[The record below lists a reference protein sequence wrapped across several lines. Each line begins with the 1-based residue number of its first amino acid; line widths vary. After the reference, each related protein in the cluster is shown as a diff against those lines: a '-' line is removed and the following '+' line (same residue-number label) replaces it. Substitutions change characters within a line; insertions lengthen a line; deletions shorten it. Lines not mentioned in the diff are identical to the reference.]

1 MNEFKLNGSMTVAA
15 IKDLFKTL
23 TGGTLRVKDGSKKA
37 DESATI
43 ASISEGKNTNG
54 VMQLNAEMT
63 VGDFK
68 SKMFS
73 DFGLK
78 VDVGTPDDWVAVP
91 DGITLGQL
99 RSLPK
104 NAVKAQLEAMVGAKA
119 DNGLKETVP
128 DDDYP
133 TYEECC
139 AKYGPS
145 PKANLVKYSDD
156 GKVLEEI
163 GSGFEGPLIIPEGVE
178 TLHGGYGCW
187 SKKIIAVCYSCKIT
201 AIVMPDS
208 VKKWDKILR
217 FSGINSLEFVRFSH
231 RLAEIPEQGFYCT
244 PVTELRFPEG
254 LKVIGR
260 SNFQNHCGKTCKR
273 VTFPSSLEYIL
284 SDTFYG
290 NDLEEIVIPANVKAI
305 FPGAFER
312 CKKMKKITFMSDETV
327 VLPGAFR
334 HCDHIDS
341 DAICKAHQLGD
352 RILGADEVRYDGD
365 TLTYI
370 PPYYCGKLVVKDGTQ
385 KIASDI
391 DLRQFDG
398 ITELYLPDSLEYN
411 GKYPQNITVLHAS
424 DKTTELNLWGTHKL
438 RSFNWPK
445 NLTKIGEGSFCFLYG
460 ITSIK
465 IPEGV
470 ELIEHGCFS
479 HTQINHLELPVGLKE
494 ISWEAFMDNK
504 SLEEVTIP
512 ASVEV
517 IGKSAFSG
525 CTSLK
530 KITIE
535 GNPTIKFGA
544 FSKCPGY
551 KKK

>member
-43 ASISEGKNTNG
+43 ASISKVDNNANE

-178 TLHGGYGCW
+178 TLRAETRWWYN
-187 SKKIIAVCYSCKIT
+187 KIT
-201 AIVMPDS
+201 AVVMPDS
-208 VKKWDKILR
+208 VKKWEKSFTL
-217 FSGINSLEFVRFSH
+217 SYMGSLKFVRFSH
-231 RLAEIPEQGFYCT
+231 RLAEIPEEVFYHASI
-244 PVTELRFPEG
+244 PEWQFPEG

-260 SNFQNHCGKTCKR
+260 DNFCKFGGETCKH
-273 VTFPSSLEYIL
+273 VTFPSTLEYIL
-284 SDTFYG
+284 NNTFFG

-305 FPGAFER
+305 FPNAFRYNRKLKEV
-312 CKKMKKITFMSDETV
+312 KFMSDETV
-327 VLPGAFR
+327 VLPGAFLY
-334 HCDHIDS
+334 CDQIDLN
-341 DAICKAHQLGD
+341 AIYKAHQLGD
-352 RILGADEVRYDGD
+352 RVFGADEVRYDGD

-391 DLRQFDG
+391 NLERFDG

-411 GKYPQNITVLHAS
+411 GRYPQNITVLHAF

-445 NLTKIGEGSFCFLYG
+445 NLTKIGEDSFCFLYG

-470 ELIEHGCFS
+470 ELIEHGSFS

-494 ISWEAFMDNK
+494 ICWEAFMDNK